1 MWSLRSVPA
10 VPRHSR
16 ETWRQMLQ
24 RSVVSEV
31 AFGSPLPTA
40 AESHCIR
47 SLHLC
52 LRQVWERS
60 CVHPGSYLWCFGPPG
75 SERETKTV
83 LWLSVTSADNPAARS
98 RLGRP
103 LPLLQT
109 DVGDN
114 LLAYTWTRGPN
125 LARRALKHSWLGG
138 VAAAIKACAW
148 RVRSPRTPPPLQE
161 LAARKGSGS
170 EGRRDCSRRFDTWCL
185 NFNYLIKD
193 FNSAV
198 NSSAN
203 KPGAASE
210 P

>member
-1 MWSLRSVPA
+1 M
-10 VPRHSR
+10 
-16 ETWRQMLQ
+16 
-24 RSVVSEV
+24 
-31 AFGSPLPTA
+31 AFGPHLPTA
-40 AESHCIR
+40 TESNCIR
-47 SLHLC
+47 SPHLC

-60 CVHPGSYLWCFGPPG
+60 CVHPYSYLWCFGPPG
-75 SERETKTV
+75 SECETKTV
-83 LWLSVTSADNPAARS
+83 LLLSTTSADNRAARS

-114 LLAYTWTRGPN
+114 LLAYTWTCGPN

-138 VAAAIKACAW
+138 VAATIKAYAW
-148 RVRSPRTPPPLQE
+148 CVCSPRTLPPLQE
-161 LAARKGSGS
+161 LAERKGSGS
-170 EGRRDCSRRFDTWCL
+170 EGRRDCSRCFDTLCL

-193 FNSAV
+193 FISAV

-203 KPGAASE
+203 EPGAASE